1 MIISVPAMVG
11 GAVAVLG
18 AGMTVRALMPARPSV
33 DALLKTTRSPA
44 PHTAIDTS
52 AGRFEAFTDKMGDRL
67 VATPT
72 VASRL
77 PVTDLRLLEM
87 SPAKLLGRCARM
99 AVVGMVLPQL
109 FMLLLTLG
117 GKRPPLPVPVVLAL
131 AVGGFF
137 AFKCLDDVRD
147 DAKKLR
153 EEYRYTIVSLL
164 ERLILIRS
172 ANASAGE
179 SLLRAAS
186 VGDTTP
192 ALQIR
197 EALEHARLT
206 GTTYWSAL
214 ADLGRQ
220 IGVED
225 LARPARAMALAGEEK
240 AAVTRTLEN
249 QVDLLNAAVQGD
261 RETRANQATEQMDLP
276 ALTVGLS
283 LVVFCALPAFI
294 KILNL

>member
-1 MIISVPAMVG
+1 MSVPAMVG

-18 AGMTVRALMPARPSV
+18 AGMAGRALLPARPSV

-44 PHTAIDTS
+44 SATVGDAA
-52 AGRFEAFTDKMGDRL
+52 AGRFEAFTDNLGGRL
-67 VATPT
+67 VATPA

-77 PVTDLRLLEM
+77 PATDLRLLEM

-99 AVVGMVLPQL
+99 AALGMVLPQL
-109 FMLLLTLG
+109 FVLILTLG

-131 AVGGFF
+131 AVGAFF

-192 ALQIR
+192 AMQIR

-206 GTTYWSAL
+206 GTLYWSAL
-214 ADLGRQ
+214 AELGAQ

-225 LARPARAMALAGEEK
+225 LARPARAMALAGEER

-294 KILNL
+294 KILSL

>member
-18 AGMTVRALMPARPSV
+18 AGMAVRALLPARPSV
-33 DALLKTTRSPA
+33 DDLLTTTRSPA
-44 PHTAIDTS
+44 PHTITDVS
-52 AGRFEAFTDKMGDRL
+52 AGRFEAFTDTMGHRL
-67 VATPT
+67 VAAPA

-77 PVTDLRLLEM
+77 PATDLTLLEM

-99 AVVGMVLPQL
+99 AVIGMLLPQL
-109 FMLLLTLG
+109 FMLLLTVA
-117 GKRPPLPVPVVLAL
+117 GKTPPLPVPVLLAL
-131 AVGGFF
+131 GVGLFF

-164 ERLILIRS
+164 ERLILIRA
-172 ANASAGE
+172 ANASAAE

-206 GTTYWSAL
+206 GTPYWSAL
-214 ADLGRQ
+214 AELGKQ

-225 LARPARAMALAGEEK
+225 LARPSRAMALAGEEK

-249 QVDLLNAAVQGD
+249 QVDLLRAAVQSD

>member
-1 MIISVPAMVG
+1 MIMSVPAMVG
-11 GAVAVLG
+11 GAATVLG
-18 AGMTVRALMPARPSV
+18 AGMAVRALLPARPSV
-33 DALLKTTRSPA
+33 ETLLKTTRSPA
-44 PHTAIDTS
+44 PPPAGDAN
-52 AGRFEAFTDKMGDRL
+52 AGRFEAFTDKMGHRL

-72 VASRL
+72 VAARL
-77 PVTDLRLLEM
+77 PATDLRLLEM
-87 SPAKLLGRCARM
+87 SPAKLLSRCARM
-99 AVVGMVLPQL
+99 AVLGMLMPQL
-109 FMLLLTLG
+109 FMLLLTLA

-164 ERLILIRS
+164 ERLILIRA

-197 EALEHARLT
+197 EALEHGRLT
-206 GTTYWSAL
+206 GTPYWSAL
-214 ADLGRQ
+214 ADLGTQ
-220 IGVED
+220 IGVDD
-225 LARPARAMALAGEEK
+225 LARPAKAMALAGEEK

>member
-1 MIISVPAMVG
+1 MIVSVPAMVG

-18 AGMTVRALMPARPSV
+18 TGMAVRALIPAKPSL
-33 DALLKTTRSPA
+33 DELLRTTRSPA
-44 PHTAIDTS
+44 PHTPVDAG

-77 PVTDLRLLEM
+77 PAADLRLLEM
-87 SPAKLLGRCARM
+87 SPARLLGRCARM
-99 AVVGMVLPQL
+99 AVLGMLLPQL
-109 FMLLLTLG
+109 FMLLLTVA
-117 GKRPPLPVPVVLAL
+117 GKRPPLPVPVLLAL
-131 AVGGFF
+131 GIGAFF

-164 ERLILIRS
+164 ERLILIRA
-172 ANASAGE
+172 ANASAAE

-186 VGDTTP
+186 VGDTTA

-206 GTTYWSAL
+206 GTPYWSAL
-214 ADLGRQ
+214 AGLGTQ

-249 QVDLLNAAVQGD
+249 QVDLLRAAVQGD